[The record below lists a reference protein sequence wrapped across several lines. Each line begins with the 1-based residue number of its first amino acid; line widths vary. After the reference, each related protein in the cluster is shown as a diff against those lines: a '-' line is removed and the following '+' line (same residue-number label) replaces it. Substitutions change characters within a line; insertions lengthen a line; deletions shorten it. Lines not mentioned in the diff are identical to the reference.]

1 MPGLRIRDLN
11 ESDLD
16 QVVRLWEESTA
27 SGAAPVFHI
36 GEAVAAVLAGEL
48 SLAAVVGDRIVG
60 TVVTRITGDRAW
72 ILRVAVIPELRK
84 QGIGG
89 ALLDAIDHRLV
100 ALGVRRS
107 AALLPADETGE
118 QAFVNR
124 GFERHS
130 GVDYFEKVLVSRPA
144 ERQLLDSLGGQ
155 VIESGLWARLK
166 GMETEKSLIE
176 RRVIL
181 PLAEAETAERHGVT
195 PPKAIIL
202 FGPPGTGKTTFAR
215 GIASR
220 LDWPF
225 VELFPSRLAAGGRDA
240 QANELKDF
248 FAALVEIERLV
259 LFIDEVEEIASS
271 RENTPVT
278 HGVTNELL
286 KAIPL
291 FRGQPHRLLVCATNS
306 VRSLDGAFV
315 RPGRFDYLLPVGPP
329 DESARAA
336 IWGRYVSGI
345 TDSNVDIKALV
356 AASSM
361 FTPADIEFAARKGAQ
376 AAFERAVLE
385 KSDGRAETGDF
396 LWAISQVRPSLTR
409 SMIREFEED
418 IEDFARH

>member
-1 MPGLRIRDLN
+1 MPGLRIRDLI

-27 SGAAPVFHI
+27 CGAAPVFHV
-36 GEAVAAVLAGEL
+36 GEAVAAVLAGEP
-48 SLAAVVGDRIVG
+48 SLAAVKGDRIVG
-60 TVVTRITGDRAW
+60 TVVTRVAGDRAW
-72 ILRVAVIPELRK
+72 ILRVAVAPELRE

-89 ALLDAIDHRLV
+89 LLLDAIDHRLT
-100 ALGVRRS
+100 ALGVHRS
-107 AALLPADETGE
+107 AGLLPEGETGE
-118 QAFVNR
+118 QAFVNW
-124 GFERHS
+124 GFERRS
-130 GVDYFEKVLVSRPA
+130 GVDYFEKVLVARPA
-144 ERQLLDSLGGQ
+144 ERQVLESLGGQ
-155 VIESGLWARLK
+155 VIESGLWERLK
-166 GMETEKSLIE
+166 GMEAEKSLIE

-181 PLAEAETAERHGVT
+181 PLAEAEAAEFHGVT

-220 LDWPF
+220 LAWPF

-240 QANELKDF
+240 QANELRDF
-248 FAALVEIERLV
+248 FAALVEIEHLV
-259 LFIDEVEEIASS
+259 LFIDEVEEIAAS
-271 RENTPVT
+271 RESMPVT

-291 FRGQPHRLLVCATNS
+291 FRGQPNRLLVCATNS

-329 DESARAA
+329 DETARAA

-345 TDSNVDIKALV
+345 TDSKVDIEALV
-356 AASSM
+356 AASSL

-385 KSDGRAETGDF
+385 KSGGRADTADF

-409 SMIREFEED
+409 AMIREFEED
-418 IEDFARH
+418 IEHFARH